1 MTKPPLCK
9 AKHPDGRVCA
19 LYLDHVCVEHKE
31 NHLRSSWTD
40 EEVAAIPIPLK
51 GIDVRVISQQETD
64 KGIEI
69 MGVLDGHPDLIAL
82 IRSRAKRF

>member
-40 EEVAAIPIPLK
+40 EEVANIPLHMK
-51 GIDVRVISQQETD
+51 MGSVLTQKETLS
-64 KGIEI
+64 GVEI
-69 MGVLDGHPDLIAL
+69 MGVLDDHPDVIAF
-82 IRSRAKRF
+82 IRTQTPRF